1 MLKRKKVLIL
11 DSSKFDRQQ
20 LKTTIQTHETLVDII
35 QAETIDQA
43 TDVLIN
49 QQPDIVFLDIMD
61 PPRHSLAFIALI
73 KDTVEQVRIV
83 VITHNDS
90 PDIRTAALENGADRF
105 FAKQHDSSVALVD
118 LIHDIVRRS

>member
-105 FAKQHDSSVALVD
+105 FAKQHGSSVALID